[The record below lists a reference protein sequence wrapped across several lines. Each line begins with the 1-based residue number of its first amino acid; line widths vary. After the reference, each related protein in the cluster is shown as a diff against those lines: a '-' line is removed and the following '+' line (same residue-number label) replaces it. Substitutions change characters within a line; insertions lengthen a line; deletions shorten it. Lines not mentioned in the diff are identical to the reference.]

1 MEKLKKE
8 EEQDGATE
16 IRKEDVPNMDNDS
29 WDDENLTLEEFLKEV
44 LI

>member
-16 IRKEDVPNMDNDS
+16 ITKKDVPNMDNDS